1 MIPRRASRIVA
12 VAVFVLGLAIAAL
25 STYGWT
31 EREGSA
37 EIGPVAVEFSE
48 SRTLDVPPWLGFA
61 IAAAGAVYFV
71 LATRR

>member
-1 MIPRRASRIVA
+1 MIQRRVSQIVA
-12 VAVFVLGLAIAAL
+12 VAVVVLGLAIAVL

-37 EIGPVAVEFSE
+37 EIGPMAVEFTE
-48 SRTLDVPPWLGFA
+48 RHTLDVPPWLGFA